1 MRLHP
6 VLAVLLAG
14 LVVAYIWSVWPE
26 DKWMQSGRTEAQ
38 TMQDETECREQA
50 NKDSSLILRY
60 SDKYGSSFRK
70 CMESRGYRLPK

>member
-1 MRLHP
+1 
-6 VLAVLLAG
+6 
-14 LVVAYIWSVWPE
+14 
-26 DKWMQSGRTEAQ
+26 
-38 TMQDETECREQA
+38 MQDETECREQA